1 MASEVDSLFYF
12 ITIVSALFLALV
24 TGLIIM
30 FAVKYRRREA
40 PGLTDGKD
48 HSLPL
53 EILWTVIPTIL
64 IFIVFIWAFKSYMRM
79 SVVPGDAI
87 EIKVTGQKWFWSFDY
102 PEGIATINELVVPV
116 NQPVKL
122 LMSSTDVI
130 HSFFVPAFRMK
141 MDVVPNRYTVTW
153 FEATSTG
160 IYDLFCAEYCGTN
173 HSGMIGKVRVVDD
186 FDYAEWLNSNSG
198 PGEGVTPAEW
208 GKQLFTSRAC
218 YTCHSVD
225 GTRLV
230 GPSLQNRFGGTVFV
244 SDGTQIPMDEN
255 YIRESLLSPRAKLVT
270 GYDPVMPTYQ
280 GLLKERDVDALIA
293 YIKSLSE
300 QE

>member
-24 TGLIIM
+24 SGLIIL
-30 FAVKYRRREA
+30 FIVKYRRREA

-64 IFIVFIWAFKSYMRM
+64 IFIVFAWAFKGYMRM

-102 PEGIATINELVVPV
+102 PEGISTVNELVVPV
-116 NQPVKL
+116 NQPIKL

-130 HSFFVPAFRMK
+130 HSFFVPVFRMK

-160 IYDLFCAEYCGTN
+160 LYDLFCAEYCGTQ
-173 HSGMIGKVRVVDD
+173 HSGMIGKVRVLNDV
-186 FDYAEWLNSNSG
+186 DYAEWLDSEQG
-198 PGEGVTPAEW
+198 PGEGVTPAQW
-208 GKQLFTSRAC
+208 GEQLYKSRAC

-225 GTRLV
+225 GSRLV
-230 GPSLQNRFGGTVFV
+230 GPSLKGRYGGSVFL
-244 SDGTQIPMDEN
+244 SDGTQLSMDEN
-255 YIRESLLSPRAKLVT
+255 YIRESILNPRAKVAT
-270 GYDPVMPTYQ
+270 GFDPVMPTYQ